1 VKGGVKITLSSKIKT
16 TDHVL
21 QQNKHTSSERMEISP
36 GVYYTHLQLENDTLI
51 ESAHVLEVDVANP
64 FMNMHVLSPD
74 MKVGKLG
81 RVRDIIH
88 PIQTSEQP
96 NLVTAVNGDFFSHLG
111 IPSGL
116 QISDG
121 EIMTSPRMTKV
132 SMILKN
138 DRSIKLS
145 ENVFMYAE
153 ITAGERKLQI
163 DAINRTRKLK
173 HDNHLFLYNT
183 RFRDS
188 TKTPE
193 GGVEVI
199 VSLET
204 PKYDKLTTNQTMRG
218 HVQSIATTAD
228 TAIRPGN
235 IILSATGKKA
245 KWLVRQLSKGSNVS
259 IDITFDRDV
268 NDAKEVIS
276 GNSTLAYTLLTKGH
290 INDEILDSNNP
301 YTLHRHPRTML
312 ATKGDILHIIVVD
325 GRQPGYSDGITMAEG
340 ARYLQHIGME
350 NAINIDGG
358 GSTTCFIRKTGDTT
372 TTLVNRPSDGFEREI
387 GNALAITS
395 SAPVEELAKIVPV
408 QGRTLKMLIN
418 SRKVLKIKGHDKY
431 INPYP
436 LSQTDVSWRS
446 SGHIGTINDQG
457 YFQAGT
463 EAQSGEIIIQ
473 KDDIIEKIS
482 VQVVEHIAQ
491 LEISPERIVVEPGK
505 SIEFTVIAYDA
516 DGDKVFI
523 STDQLNWSVKGDI
536 GSIDEK
542 GCFQAKSTVLEGE
555 VEAEYSNIRSTSKVN
570 IGQQPELIT
579 GFETIDHLSITQ
591 TRSIEDSVTL
601 NKVERPNPVRFG
613 RFSGKL
619 TYDFTGMSGTSKATI
634 NFNTEND
641 VIGAQVKGR
650 PYRFGLWVYG
660 DGKNHWLRIGV
671 ADANDETQ
679 SLNFT
684 SVGGLDWIGWK
695 YVYTEIP
702 SHFAYPITVL
712 TLYLME
718 TNDANKNRGAIYF
731 DNLRAEYIALDEDVT
746 GPVFSEYEP
755 KPNTGVTRSDTVNV
769 RVRIND
775 SESGVDP
782 ASVIMWI
789 NGERV
794 NCIYNA
800 LSGVAEYRLGIEAL
814 NPSNHVVVEAI
825 DNAGNPSVPKAEWK
839 FSFKDTNDSSNRNKL
854 LKYPRRK

>member
-1 VKGGVKITLSSKIKT
+1 MYLEFVKGGIEITLSSKIKT

-21 QQNKHTSSERMEISP
+21 QQNKQTSSERMEISP
-36 GVYYTHLQLENDTLI
+36 GVHYTHLQLENDTLI
-51 ESAHVLEVDVANP
+51 ESAHVLEVDAANP
-64 FMNMHVLSPD
+64 YMNMHVLSPD

-121 EIMTSPRMTKV
+121 EIITSPRMTKV
-132 SMILKN
+132 SMILKH

-145 ENVFMYAE
+145 ENVFMDAE
-153 ITAGERKLQI
+153 ITAGEKKLQI

-204 PKYDKLTTNQTMRG
+204 PTYDKLRTNLTIKGQ
-218 HVQSIATTAD
+218 VQSIATTAD
-228 TAIRPGN
+228 TDIHPGH
-235 IILSATGKKA
+235 IILSATGQKA
-245 KWLVRQLSKGSNVS
+245 KWLVKQLSKGDNVS
-259 IDITFDRDV
+259 IDISFDRDV

-290 INDEILDSNNP
+290 INEAILDPNDP

-312 ATKGDILHIIVVD
+312 ATKGDTLHIIVVD

-358 GSTTCFIRKTGDTT
+358 GSTTCFIRKTGDIT

-395 SAPVEELAKIVPV
+395 SAPMEKLAKIVPV
-408 QGRTLKMLIN
+408 QGRTQKMLIN
-418 SRKVLKIKGHDKY
+418 SRKALKIKGHDKY

-436 LSQTDVSWRS
+436 LSETDVSWKT

-457 YFQAGT
+457 YFQACT
-463 EAQSGEIIIQ
+463 EKQSGEIIIQ
-473 KDDIIEKIS
+473 KDDIIER
-482 VQVVEHIAQ
+482 VNVHVVEHIAR

-505 SIEFTVIAYDA
+505 SIEFTVIAYDTT
-516 DGDKVFI
+516 GNKVFI
-523 STDQLNWSVKGDI
+523 SPDQLTWNVKGNV

-542 GCFQAKSTVLEGE
+542 GYFQAVSTISEGE
-555 VEAEYSNIRSTSKVN
+555 VEAEYSNIRATSKVN

-579 GFETIDHLSITQ
+579 GFETIDHLTVKQ
-591 TRSIEDSVTL
+591 TRAIEDTVTL
-601 NKVERPNPVRFG
+601 RKVERPNPVRFG

-634 NFNTEND
+634 NFNAEND

-671 ADANDETQ
+671 ADANGETQ

-684 SVGGLDWIGWK
+684 PVGGLDWIGWK

-702 SHFAYPITVL
+702 SYFAYPITVL

-746 GPVFSEYEP
+746 GPIFSEYEP
-755 KPNTGVTRSDTVNV
+755 KPNTEVTTKDIVNV
-769 RVRIND
+769 SVQIND

-782 ASVIMWI
+782 ASVTMWI

-794 NCIYNA
+794 NCTYDA

-814 NPSNHVVVEAI
+814 NPSNHIVVEAT

-839 FSFKDTNDSSNRNKL
+839 FSFKDTTFKQS
-854 LKYPRRK
+854 Y